1 MKMNNSEKESISRQG
16 MGASVAQHLIIPMTP
31 AEEMELAITYA
42 TYNSSYGPL
51 LIASSARG
59 ILFIGFGE
67 ENHLLVE
74 LRDRYPAAVIAAGE
88 DPLHRRALALVEEPR
103 GEDVLLLHLRGTT
116 FQLEVW
122 EALLQIP
129 CGKTTSYANL
139 AKRIGRPTASR
150 AVGSA
155 VGKNPVACLIP
166 CHRVLR
172 SDNQM
177 GGYHWG
183 THIKEQLLKK
193 ESTQ

>member
-1 MKMNNSEKESISRQG
+1 MNNSEKETSSRQG
-16 MGASVAQHLIIPMTP
+16 LSASVPQHLIIPMTP
-31 AEEMELAITYA
+31 AEEIELAITYA

-74 LRDRYPAAVIAAGE
+74 LRDRYPAAVITPGE
-88 DPLHRRALALVEEPR
+88 DPLHKRALALIQEPS

-116 FQLEVW
+116 FQMEVW

-139 AKRIGRPTASR
+139 AKRIGRPAASR

-183 THIKEQLLKK
+183 TQIKEQLLKN
-193 ESTQ
+193 ESTL

>member
-1 MKMNNSEKESISRQG
+1 MNTSEKETISRHG
-16 MGASVAQHLIIPMTP
+16 MSANPAQHVIIPMTP
-31 AEEMELAITYA
+31 AEEMELTITYA
-42 TYNSSYGPL
+42 TYNSTYGPL
-51 LIASSARG
+51 LIASSSRG

-67 ENHLLVE
+67 EDHLLVE
-74 LRDRYPAAVIAAGE
+74 LKDRYPTAVITPGE
-88 DPLHRRALALVEEPR
+88 DPLHGRALALIENPC
-103 GEDVLLLHLRGTT
+103 GDDVLLLHLRGTT
-116 FQLEVW
+116 FQLKVW
-122 EALLQIP
+122 EELLQIP

-139 AKRIGRPTASR
+139 ANRIGRPAASR

>member
-1 MKMNNSEKESISRQG
+1 MNNSEKESISRQV
-16 MGASVAQHLIIPMTP
+16 MGASVAQHLIICMTP

-67 ENHLLVE
+67 ENHLLLE
-74 LRDRYPAAVIAAGE
+74 LRDRYPAAVITSGE

-129 CGKTTSYANL
+129 YGKTTSYANL
-139 AKRIGRPTASR
+139 ANRIGRPTASR

-183 THIKEQLLKK
+183 THVKEQLLKK

>member
-1 MKMNNSEKESISRQG
+1 MNNSEKESISRQV
-16 MGASVAQHLIIPMTP
+16 MGASVPKHLIIPMTP
-31 AEEMELAITYA
+31 AEEIELAITYA
-42 TYNSSYGPL
+42 TFNSSYGPL

-67 ENHLLVE
+67 ENHLLLE
-74 LRDRYPAAVIAAGE
+74 LRDRYPAAVITSGE
-88 DPLHRRALALVEEPR
+88 DPLHRRALALIEEPA
-103 GEDVLLLHLRGTT
+103 GEDVLLLHLKGTT
-116 FQLEVW
+116 FQLKVW
-122 EALLQIP
+122 EELLQIP

-139 AKRIGRPTASR
+139 ANRIGRPAASR

>member
-1 MKMNNSEKESISRQG
+1 MSTDEKETISRQG
-16 MGASVAQHLIIPMTP
+16 MSANPATHLIIPMTA
-31 AEEMELAITYA
+31 AEEKELAITYA
-42 TYNSSYGPL
+42 LYDSSYGPL
-51 LIASSARG
+51 LIASSSRG

-67 ENHLLVE
+67 ENHLLLE
-74 LRDRYPAAVIAAGE
+74 LRDRYPAAVINSGE
-88 DPLHRRALALVEEPR
+88 DPLHRRALALIEEPA
-103 GEDVLLLHLRGTT
+103 GEDVLLLHLKGTT
-116 FQLEVW
+116 FQMKVW

-129 CGKTTSYANL
+129 YGKTTSYANL
-139 AKRIGRPTASR
+139 ANRIGRPAASR

-183 THIKEQLLKK
+183 THIKEQLLKN

>member
-1 MKMNNSEKESISRQG
+1 MNRSEKKFISRQV
-16 MGASVAQHLIIPMTP
+16 MNASVPQHVIIPMTP

-42 TYNSSYGPL
+42 TYNSTYGPL
-51 LIASSARG
+51 LIASSSRG

-67 ENHLLVE
+67 EDHLLVE
-74 LRDRYPAAVIAAGE
+74 LKDRYPTAVITPRE
-88 DPLHRRALALVEEPR
+88 DPLLRRALALIEEPT

-116 FQLEVW
+116 FQMEVW

-129 CGKTTSYANL
+129 YGKTTSYATL
-139 AKRIGRPTASR
+139 AKRIGRPAASR

-183 THIKEQLLKK
+183 THVKELLLKK

>member
-1 MKMNNSEKESISRQG
+1 MNNSEKESISRQV
-16 MGASVAQHLIIPMTP
+16 MGASVPQHLIIPMTP

-67 ENHLLVE
+67 ENHLLLE
-74 LRDRYPAAVIAAGE
+74 LRDRYPAAVITSGE
-88 DPLHRRALALVEEPR
+88 DPLHRRALALIEEPA
-103 GEDVLLLHLRGTT
+103 GEDVLLLHLKGTT
-116 FQLEVW
+116 FQLKVW
-122 EALLQIP
+122 EELLQIP

-139 AKRIGRPTASR
+139 ANRIGRPAASR

>member
-1 MKMNNSEKESISRQG
+1 MSAG
-16 MGASVAQHLIIPMTP
+16 PATHLIIPMTA
-31 AEEMELAITYA
+31 AEETGLAITYA
-42 TYNSSYGPL
+42 TFNSSCGPL
-51 LIASSARG
+51 LVASSTRG
-59 ILFIGFGE
+59 ILFVGFGE
-67 ENHLLVE
+67 EKQLLVE
-74 LRDRYPAAVIAAGE
+74 LRERYPAAVITPGE
-88 DPLHRRALALVEEPR
+88 DPLHKRALALIEEPA

-129 CGKTTSYANL
+129 YGKTTSYATL
-139 AKRIGRPTASR
+139 AKRIGRPAATR

-183 THIKEQLLKK
+183 TQIKEQLLKN

>member
-1 MKMNNSEKESISRQG
+1 MNMNTSEKKIISHRG
-16 MGASVAQHLIIPMTP
+16 MSANVAQHVIIPMTP
-31 AEEMELAITYA
+31 AEEMELVITYA
-42 TYNSSYGPL
+42 IYNSSYGPL
-51 LIASSARG
+51 LIASSTRG

-74 LRDRYPAAVIAAGE
+74 LRDRFPAAVVTSGV
-88 DPLHRRALALVEEPR
+88 DPLHRRALALIEEP
-103 GEDVLLLHLRGTT
+103 GGDDVLLLHLRGTT

-139 AKRIGRPTASR
+139 AKQIGRPAASR

-166 CHRVLR
+166 CHRVLH

-183 THIKEQLLKK
+183 IDLKEQLLKK